1 MKSINSKITSLV
13 FLSVVFNGLIIAIVG
28 LVFAHNIIETDSQ
41 TIINLTSET
50 KVQEMNSWFLSIEQS
65 VNLFYDYCN
74 EILPENE
81 TLLSDSNFMAR
92 HINQVS
98 TLLEDAAA
106 NTENASTVFY
116 RLYSEFL
123 SSDFGVFLVKD
134 KNNAVIKMQPT
145 DISLYEK
152 TNRERVAWW
161 YEPLESGK
169 AVWLDPYFNENIQTE
184 IISYVIPLY
193 RKNQTF
199 GVVGMD
205 INFDKLVEMIN
216 FVSLHSVGHAML
228 IDSEGNLVYKKQDF
242 NEKDEKLLES
252 LYKEIAE
259 LSKTSNSE
267 ELINYD
273 FMGEQ
278 HYFSYRPLLNGMI
291 LVISVPHDVLHGS
304 KYVLTFQCLLLLL
317 IGLGFSLF
325 VTIRMTKKITK
336 SLIKLTK
343 SAELLAHDIHKI
355 DFEINTDDEIGI
367 LAKTLSN
374 AAKEI
379 AKSNIQINKLAY
391 FDSLTDI
398 KNRHCF
404 NRFVTNLNGLI
415 QQNVGA
421 IFCDLNGLKYTND
434 NFGHNAGDKMIC
446 EFAEILKTVFAN
458 YEVFR
463 LSGDEFIIFSIGNT
477 KENFYEDISKLQKL
491 NEEKEF
497 PYASLG
503 FVWRESSD
511 NLESLLK
518 LAEAGMYQHKKQIY
532 EKFPQYRR

>member
-1 MKSINSKITSLV
+1 MKSINSKISTLV

-28 LVFAHNIIETDSQ
+28 FVFVHNIIETDSQ
-41 TIINLTSET
+41 TIINLTTET
-50 KVQEMNSWFLSIEQS
+50 KVQEMNSWFHSIEQS

-74 EILPENE
+74 EILPEDE
-81 TLLSDSNFMAR
+81 TLLSDPNFMDE

-98 TLLEDAAA
+98 TLLEDAAS
-106 NTENASTVFY
+106 NTKNASTVFY

-134 KNNAVIKMQPT
+134 KNNAVVKMQPT

-169 AVWLDPYFNENIQTE
+169 AVWLDPYFNENIQTK

-228 IDSEGNLVYKKQDF
+228 IDSEGNLVYKKHDF

>member
-1 MKSINSKITSLV
+1 
-13 FLSVVFNGLIIAIVG
+13 
-28 LVFAHNIIETDSQ
+28 
-41 TIINLTSET
+41 
-50 KVQEMNSWFLSIEQS
+50 
-65 VNLFYDYCN
+65 
-74 EILPENE
+74 
-81 TLLSDSNFMAR
+81 
-92 HINQVS
+92 
-98 TLLEDAAA
+98 
-106 NTENASTVFY
+106 
-116 RLYSEFL
+116 
-123 SSDFGVFLVKD
+123 
-134 KNNAVIKMQPT
+134 
-145 DISLYEK
+145 
-152 TNRERVAWW
+152 
-161 YEPLESGK
+161 
-169 AVWLDPYFNENIQTE
+169 
-184 IISYVIPLY
+184 
-193 RKNQTF
+193 
-199 GVVGMD
+199 
-205 INFDKLVEMIN
+205 
-216 FVSLHSVGHAML
+216 
-228 IDSEGNLVYKKQDF
+228 
-242 NEKDEKLLES
+242 
-252 LYKEIAE
+252 
-259 LSKTSNSE
+259 
-267 ELINYD
+267 
-273 FMGEQ
+273 
-278 HYFSYRPLLNGMI
+278 
-291 LVISVPHDVLHGS
+291 
-304 KYVLTFQCLLLLL
+304 
-317 IGLGFSLF
+317 
-325 VTIRMTKKITK
+325 MTKKITK

-343 SAELLAHDIHKI
+343 SAELLAYDIHKI

>member
-1 MKSINSKITSLV
+1 MKSINSKIITLV

-28 LVFAHNIIETDSQ
+28 LVFSQNIVETDSQ
-41 TIINLTSET
+41 TIINLTTES
-50 KVQEMNSWFLSIEQS
+50 KVQEMNSWLQSIEQS

-74 EILPENE
+74 EILPQDE
-81 TLLSDSNFMAR
+81 TLLSDSNYMNR

-106 NTENASTVFY
+106 NTENATTVFY
-116 RLYSEFL
+116 RLYSESF
-123 SSDFGVFLVKD
+123 SSDFGIFLVKD

-161 YEPLESGK
+161 YEPIELGK
-169 AVWLDPYFNENIQTE
+169 AVWLDPYFNENIE
-184 IISYVIPLY
+184 RKVISYVIPLY
-193 RKNQTF
+193 RNNQAF

-205 INFDKLVEMIN
+205 IDFDKLVEMIN
-216 FVSLHSVGHAML
+216 FVSFHSMGHAML
-228 IDSEGNLVYKKQDF
+228 INSDGNLVYKKHNF
-242 NEKDEKLLES
+242 STKDEKLLES

-259 LSKTSNSE
+259 LSKTQNSE
-267 ELINYD
+267 ELINYE
-273 FMGEQ
+273 FLGEK

-291 LVISVPHDVLHGS
+291 LVVSVPHDVLHGS
-304 KYVLTFQCLLLLL
+304 KHVLTIQCLLILI

-325 VTIRMTKKITK
+325 VTVRMTKKITR

-343 SAELLAHDIHKI
+343 SAELLAYDIHKL

-374 AAKEI
+374 AADEI
-379 AKSNIQINKLAY
+379 AKSNLQINKLAY

-404 NRFVTNLNGLI
+404 NTFITNTNGI
-415 QQNVGA
+415 TQQNVGA

-434 NFGHNAGDKMIC
+434 NFGHNAGDRMIC
-446 EFAEILKTVFAN
+446 EFAEILKKVFVN
-458 YEVFR
+458 DEVFR
-463 LSGDEFIIFSIGNT
+463 LSGDEFIIFSIGKT
-477 KENFYEDISKLQKL
+477 KESFFEDINQLKKL

-503 FVWRESSD
+503 FLWRESSD

-518 LAEAGMYQHKKQIY
+518 LAEDEMYQHKKIVY
-532 EKFPQYRR
+532 EKFPEYKR

>member
-1 MKSINSKITSLV
+1 MKSINSKITALV

-41 TIINLTSET
+41 TIINLTTET
-50 KVQEMNSWFLSIEQS
+50 KVQEMNSWFHSIEQS

-74 EILPENE
+74 EILPQNE
-81 TLLSDSNFMAR
+81 TLLADSNFMAR

-169 AVWLDPYFNENIQTE
+169 AVWLDPYFNENIQRK

-193 RKNQTF
+193 RNNNTF

-205 INFDKLVEMIN
+205 IDFNKLVEMIN
-216 FVSLHSVGHAML
+216 LVSLHSMGHAML
-228 IDSEGNLVYKKQDF
+228 IDSEGNLVYKKHNF
-242 NEKDEKLLES
+242 SAKDEKSLES
-252 LYKEIAE
+252 LYKKIAD
-259 LSKTSNSE
+259 LSKSSDTE
-267 ELINYD
+267 ELINYK
-273 FMGEQ
+273 FLGEK

-291 LVISVPHDVLHGS
+291 LVISVPHDVLHEA
-304 KYVLTFQCLLLLL
+304 KYVLTFQCLLLLI

-325 VTIRMTKKITK
+325 ITVRMTKKITG

-343 SAELLAHDIHKI
+343 SAELLAYDIHKL

-374 AAKEI
+374 AADEI
-379 AKSNIQINKLAY
+379 AKSNLQINKLAY

-404 NRFVTNLNGLI
+404 NIFITNLNGI
-415 QQNVGA
+415 TQQNVGA
-421 IFCDLNGLKYTND
+421 VFCDLNGLKYAND

-446 EFAEILKTVFAN
+446 EFAEILKKVFVN
-458 YEVFR
+458 DEVFR
-463 LSGDEFIIFSIGNT
+463 LSGDEFIIFSIGKH
-477 KENFYEDISKLQKL
+477 KESFFEDINQLKKL

-511 NLESLLK
+511 NLENLLK
-518 LAEAGMYQHKKQIY
+518 LAEDEMYQHKKQIY

>member
-1 MKSINSKITSLV
+1 MKSINSKISTLV

-28 LVFAHNIIETDSQ
+28 FVFVHNIIETDSQ

-50 KVQEMNSWFLSIEQS
+50 KVQEMNSWFHSIEQS

-74 EILPENE
+74 EILPEDE
-81 TLLSDSNFMAR
+81 SLLSDPNFMNE

-98 TLLEDAAA
+98 TLLEDAAS
-106 NTENASTVFY
+106 NTKNASTVFY

-134 KNNAVIKMQPT
+134 KNNAVVKMQPT

-228 IDSEGNLVYKKQDF
+228 IDSEGNLVYKKHDF

-477 KENFYEDISKLQKL
+477 KENFYDDISKLQKL

>member
-1 MKSINSKITSLV
+1 MKSINSKISTLV

-28 LVFAHNIIETDSQ
+28 FVFVHNIIETDSQ
-41 TIINLTSET
+41 TIINLTTET
-50 KVQEMNSWFLSIEQS
+50 KVQEMNSWFQSIEQS

-74 EILPENE
+74 EILPQDE
-81 TLLSDSNFMAR
+81 TLLSDSNYMNR
-92 HINQVS
+92 HLNQVS
-98 TLLEDAAA
+98 ALLEDAAT

-116 RLYSEFL
+116 RLYSESL
-123 SSDFGVFLVKD
+123 SSDFGFFLVKD
-134 KNNAVIKMQPT
+134 KNNAVVKMQPT

-169 AVWLDPYFNENIQTE
+169 AVWLDPYFNENIQTK

-228 IDSEGNLVYKKQDF
+228 IDSEGNLVYKKHDF
-242 NEKDEKLLES
+242 NEKDEKLIES

-273 FMGEQ
+273 FMGER
-278 HYFSYRPLLNGMI
+278 HYFSYRSLLNGMI

-343 SAELLAHDIHKI
+343 SAGLLAHDIHKI